1 MRTVSRLL
9 LPLLLLGLA
18 ACGGLPTS
26 GSVDRGLPVLSQPQ
40 QGVQVLPSGPAA
52 GADPVEIVRG
62 FLLANTGFS
71 DDHEVAR
78 QFLTEGLATEWSPTA
93 RVLVYDGPLRL
104 ENVDGAV
111 EASLEVQGVV
121 DEHGRLTQLA
131 EGTSRTERFGMARV
145 GGEWRVQAFPD
156 DFGLWLS
163 RAEFDRIYRADTLHY
178 LARHQDVFVPDVRW
192 FPGYA
197 QGSGLPTALARA
209 QLRTPPDHL
218 VGAVRPTAPE
228 GVELS
233 SSGVPVDASG
243 TATVDLSGT
252 GLGQVELGQVW
263 APLAQTLFQAPGV
276 TRVQLQSGGRPL
288 EVLDPEGELITGDAG
303 SVAELGY
310 RTAEQTARFA
320 LLREGEE
327 LSYVD
332 PFEYRLRDYQGPGAQ
347 ELSELPD
354 VPAKWAHLAA
364 DSRVADLAGVSA
376 DRSLLWRWHGGQG
389 RVMAGIGEQLTDPSY
404 DQSGQLWVAGRAA
417 RGPRV
422 WTIDTSTPLQRAV
435 ARPVTAEWLQQG
447 TEILQLQVGPGD
459 HRALVVTA
467 TEADGQ
473 HVLGMS
479 GIIRDRAGNP
489 EALTEPRPV
498 APTLTHVTSVDWASP
513 TTAVVL
519 GRRASDSGDVPFEV
533 PLGGWLR
540 PMSTV
545 EEAHH
550 LRGVPSGE
558 DFAVVLISDLG
569 RIYTQEGATGWYS
582 AVNGDDVVIPGG

>member
-1 MRTVSRLL
+1 MRILHRLL

-26 GSVDRGLPVLSQPQ
+26 STVDRGLPVLSQPQ

-62 FLLANTGFS
+62 FLLANAGFS

-78 QFLTEGLATEWSPTA
+78 QFLTEDLATQWSPTA
-93 RVLVYDGPLRL
+93 QVLVYDGPLQL
-104 ENVDGAV
+104 ENVGGAV

-121 DEHGRLTQLA
+121 DEQGRLTELR
-131 EGTSRTERFGMARV
+131 EGTSRTERFTMTRV
-145 GGEWRVQAFPD
+145 GGEWRVGAFPD

-178 LARHQDVFVPDVRW
+178 LARHRDVFVPDVRW

-197 QGSGLPTALARA
+197 QGSGIPTALARA

-243 TATVDLSGT
+243 TATVDLSGA
-252 GLGQVELGQVW
+252 GLGQAELGQVW

-276 TRVQLQSGGRPL
+276 SQVQLQSGGRPL
-288 EVLDPEGELITGDAG
+288 EVLGPDGGQIAGDAG
-303 SVAELGY
+303 SVNQLGY
-310 RTAEQTARFA
+310 RTAERTARFG
-320 LLREGEE
+320 LLREGAQ

-332 PFEYRLRDYQGPGAQ
+332 PFEYRLRDYEGPGAQ
-347 ELSELPD
+347 ELTELPD
-354 VPAKWAHLAA
+354 VPVAWTHLAA
-364 DSRVADLAGVSA
+364 NSRVADLAGVSA
-376 DRSLLWRWHGGQG
+376 DRSLLWRWHDGEK
-389 RVMAGIGEQLTDPSY
+389 RVMSGIGQQLTEPSY

-422 WTIDTSTPLQRAV
+422 WTMDTSVPLQRAV
-435 ARPVTAEWLQQG
+435 ARPVTAEWLQRG
-447 TEILQLQVGPGD
+447 TQILQLQVGPDD

-467 TEADGQ
+467 EEDGR

-479 GIIRDRAGNP
+479 GIVRDREGNP

-498 APTLTHVTSVDWASP
+498 APTLTQVTSVDWASP

-519 GRRASDSGDVPFEV
+519 GRRADDASDVPFEV

-540 PMSTV
+540 PMSPV

-550 LRGVPSGE
+550 VRGIPSGE
-558 DFAVVLISDLG
+558 DWAVVLISDLG

-582 AVNGDDVVIPGG
+582 AVNGDDVIVPGG